1 MTTREATQLIMR
13 RLTSL
18 YGADEAQAMMRD
30 IMLAVV
36 NYSPVDIVLREQS
49 ELPEFAP
56 RRLQDILERL
66 ERHEPLQYVL
76 GTARFHGMDFK
87 VTPSTLIPRPE
98 TELLVDMI
106 VDDCGDR
113 TDLRVLDIGTGSGC
127 IAIALARALRF
138 PTVDAID
145 ISEQALA
152 VARDNASRL
161 KATVNFRQADV
172 LAPRINAGSGLDLAD
187 LEQCV
192 CPTTAGG
199 GRRVVNLSTY
209 DIIVSNPPY
218 VMQSEA
224 ATMDANV
231 LDYEPH
237 SALFVPDD
245 DPLLFYRAIATLA
258 MTALTPHDG
267 HNELCPY
274 NGGRLYLE
282 INPLLANETLTL
294 LKDSGF
300 TDCRLHRDQYGR
312 LRFATATRPSI

>member
-1 MTTREATQLIMR
+1 MR
-13 RLTSL
+13 RLTPL

-56 RRLQDILERL
+56 RRLQEILDRL

-98 TELLVDMI
+98 TEMLVDMI

-145 ISEQALA
+145 ISEQAIA

-172 LAPRINAGSGLDLAD
+172 LAPVNGQRSTI
-187 LEQCV
+187 
-192 CPTTAGG
+192 
-199 GRRVVNLSTY
+199 NLSTY

-258 MTALTPHDG
+258 MMALTPQDG

-294 LKDSGF
+294 LKDSGL

-312 LRFATATRPSI
+312 LRFATATLPSI

>member
-1 MTTREATQLIMR
+1 MTTQEATQWIAAHLRPI
-13 RLTSL
+13 
-18 YGADEAQAMMRD
+18 YGDDEAQAMMRD

-56 RRLQDILERL
+56 QRLREILDRL

-98 TELLVDMI
+98 TEMLVDMI
-106 VDDCGDR
+106 VDDCGES

-145 ISEQALA
+145 ISEQAIA

-161 KATVNFRQADV
+161 KATVNFRQADI
-172 LAPRINAGSGLDLAD
+172 LAPFNGQRS
-187 LEQCV
+187 
-192 CPTTAGG
+192 T
-199 GRRVVNLSTY
+199 VNLSTY

-231 LDYEPH
+231 IDYEPR

-258 MTALTPHDG
+258 TTALSH
-267 HNELCPY
+267 
-274 NGGRLYLE
+274 GGRLYLE

-294 LKDSGF
+294 LKDSGL

-312 LRFATATRPSI
+312 LRFATATL

>member
-1 MTTREATQLIMR
+1 MTTQEATQWIAAHLRPI
-13 RLTSL
+13 
-18 YGADEAQAMMRD
+18 YGDDEAQAMMRD

-56 RRLQDILERL
+56 QRLREILDRL

-76 GTARFHGMDFK
+76 GTARFHGIDFK
-87 VTPSTLIPRPE
+87 VTPATLIPRPE
-98 TELLVDMI
+98 TEMLVDMI

-161 KATVNFRQADV
+161 KATVNFRQADI
-172 LAPRINAGSGLDLAD
+172 LAPVNGQRS
-187 LEQCV
+187 
-192 CPTTAGG
+192 T
-199 GRRVVNLSTY
+199 VNLSTY

-231 LDYEPH
+231 LDYEPR

-258 MTALTPHDG
+258 TKALSH
-267 HNELCPY
+267 
-274 NGGRLYLE
+274 GGRLYLE

-294 LKDSGF
+294 LKDSGL

-312 LRFATATRPSI
+312 LRFATAAL